1 MPLLSGLGHY
11 FSKQKFFFINICTDN
26 SRIVPSNQKKMEILS
41 TIFNTKYNT
50 APFSQIKLDDYKPA
64 FVENI
69 KIAKAEIDAII
80 NNPEA
85 ASFKN
90 TIEALDFAGESL
102 DRLSSIFFNL
112 NSAETCDE
120 MQKIAQEV
128 SPLLTE
134 FSNDIALNEDL
145 FKRVKAVYD
154 QKDSLT
160 LTIEQATLLDK
171 KFKGFS
177 RNGALLNE
185 EDKLKLREIDTE
197 LAKLQLTFGENV
209 LAETNHYQLH
219 ITNEVDL
226 KGLPNDAKEMAHAL
240 AKSKGLEGWVFTL
253 DFPSYLP
260 FITYVENRELRKEIA
275 IAAGKK
281 AFQNNE
287 FDNKEN
293 VKRIVELRHKR
304 ANLLGY
310 KSHSDFVLEERMAQN
325 PEKVQSFL
333 NDLLEKAKPAAQ
345 KEFAQLTAFAKELD
359 GIDQLEKWDGAYYS
373 EKLKQKLFNLD
384 DELLKPYFK
393 LENVLNGAFTIAE
406 KLFGIT
412 FKEVFDI
419 DKYHED
425 VQTFEVLDFENK
437 LVAIFYSDFFPR
449 KGKRNG
455 AWMTSF
461 KPQYIKDGI
470 NERPHVSIVCNFTP
484 PTETKPSLLTFNEV
498 TTLFHEFGHALHGM
512 LANTTYPSLSG
523 TSVFWDFVE
532 LPSQIMEN
540 WCYQPEALALFA
552 KHYETGEIIPQEYVD
567 KIKESASFLEGMAT
581 LRQLSFGL
589 LDMAYHGK
597 SQTIKD
603 VKAFEKQAME
613 IATLYPDVEENC
625 MSTSFSHIFQGGYS
639 SGYYSYKWAEVL
651 DADAF
656 AYFQEKGI
664 FNKEVATKFKDSILS
679 KGGTELPMEL
689 YKKFRGQEPKVDA
702 LLKRAGLNV

>member
-1 MPLLSGLGHY
+1 MTLFLAP
-11 FSKQKFFFINICTDN
+11 FTSKYT
-26 SRIVPSNQKKMEILS
+26 
-41 TIFNTKYNT
+41 T
-50 APFSQIKLDDYKPA
+50 APFSKISLSDYKPA
-64 FVENI
+64 FEKTI
-69 KIAKAEIDAII
+69 EIARNEINAIAI
-80 NNPEA
+80 NTEA
-85 ASFKN
+85 PTFEN
-90 TIEALDFAGESL
+90 TIEALDFAGAAL

-145 FKRVKAVYD
+145 FKRIKTVYD
-154 QKDSLT
+154 QKESLD
-160 LTIEQATLLDK
+160 LTTEQATLLDK

-185 EDKLKLREIDTE
+185 ADKVKLREIDTE
-197 LAKLQLTFGENV
+197 LAKLKLTYGENV
-209 LAETNHYQLH
+209 LAETNNYQLH
-219 ITNEVDL
+219 ITNEADL
-226 KGLPNDAKEMAHAL
+226 KGLPAGAKEMASSL
-240 AKSKGLEGWVFTL
+240 AKSKGLDGWIFTL

-260 FITYVENRELRKEIA
+260 FVTYVDNRELRKEIT

-281 AFQNNE
+281 SFRDNE

-310 KSHSDFVLEERMAQN
+310 ESHSHFVLEERMAQN
-325 PEKVQSFL
+325 PNNVQSFL
-333 NDLLEKAKPAAQ
+333 NDLLEKAKPAAEN
-345 KEFAQLTAFAKELD
+345 EFAQLTAFAKELD

-373 EKLKQKLFNLD
+373 EKLKQKLFSLD
-384 DELLKPYFK
+384 DEVLKPYFK

-419 DKYHED
+419 DKYHEE
-425 VQTFEVLDFENK
+425 VQTFEVLDFEGK

-523 TSVFWDFVE
+523 TSVYWDFVE
-532 LPSQIMEN
+532 LPSQVMEN
-540 WCYQPEALALFA
+540 WCYEPEALALFA
-552 KHYETGEIIPQEYVD
+552 KHYETGEIIPQQYVE

-581 LRQLSFGL
+581 LRQLSFGI
-589 LDMAYHGK
+589 LDMNYHAK
-597 SQTIKD
+597 SQTIDD

-613 IATLYPDVEENC
+613 GTSLYPDVAENC

-664 FNKEVATKFKDSILS
+664 FNKEVATKFKDNVLS

-689 YKKFRGQEPKVDA
+689 YKKFRGQEPKVEA
-702 LLKRAGLNV
+702 LLKRAGLV

>member
-1 MPLLSGLGHY
+1 MTLFLAP
-11 FSKQKFFFINICTDN
+11 FT
-26 SRIVPSNQKKMEILS
+26 
-41 TIFNTKYNT
+41 TKYTT
-50 APFSQIKLDDYKPA
+50 APFSKISLSDYQPA
-64 FVENI
+64 FEKTI
-69 KIAKAEIDAII
+69 KIARNEINTIAI
-80 NNPEA
+80 NSEA
-85 ASFKN
+85 PTFEN
-90 TIEALDFAGESL
+90 TIEALDFAGAAL

-145 FKRVKAVYD
+145 FKRIKTVYD
-154 QKDSLT
+154 QKEFLDLT
-160 LTIEQATLLDK
+160 TEQATLLDK

-185 EDKLKLREIDTE
+185 ADKVKLREIDTE
-197 LAKLQLTFGENV
+197 LAKLKLTYGENV
-209 LAETNHYQLH
+209 LAETNNYQLH
-219 ITNEVDL
+219 ITNEADL
-226 KGLPNDAKEMAHAL
+226 KGLPAGAKEMASSL
-240 AKSKGLEGWVFTL
+240 AKSKGLDGWIFTL

-260 FITYVENRELRKEIA
+260 FVTYVDNRELRKKIT

-281 AFQNNE
+281 SFQDNE

-310 KSHSDFVLEERMAQN
+310 ESHSHFVLEERMAQN
-325 PEKVQSFL
+325 PNNVQSFL
-333 NDLLEKAKPAAQ
+333 NDLLEKAKPAAE

-359 GIDQLEKWDGAYYS
+359 RIDQLEKWDGAYYS
-373 EKLKQKLFNLD
+373 EKLKQKLFSLD

-419 DKYHED
+419 DKYHKE
-425 VQTFEVLDFENK
+425 VQTFEVLSPSSRGSHE

-484 PTETKPSLLTFNEV
+484 PIFSSEKSESKPSLLTFNEV

-523 TSVFWDFVE
+523 TSVYWDFVE
-532 LPSQIMEN
+532 LPSQVMEN
-540 WCYQPEALALFA
+540 WCYEPEALALFA
-552 KHYETGEIIPQEYVD
+552 KHYETEEIIPQQYVE

-581 LRQLSFGL
+581 LRQLSFGI
-589 LDMAYHGK
+589 LDMTYHGK
-597 SQTIKD
+597 SQTIDD
-603 VKAFEKQAME
+603 VKTFEKQAME
-613 IATLYPDVEENC
+613 GTSLYPDVAENC

-664 FNKEVATKFKDSILS
+664 FNTEVATKFKDNVLS

-689 YKKFRGQEPKVDA
+689 YKKFRGQEPKVEA
-702 LLKRAGLNV
+702 LLKRAGLV

>member
-1 MPLLSGLGHY
+1 MELFL
-11 FSKQKFFFINICTDN
+11 KKFT
-26 SRIVPSNQKKMEILS
+26 
-41 TIFNTKYNT
+41 TKYNT
-50 APFSQIKLDDYKPA
+50 APFSKINLSEYKEA
-64 FVENI
+64 FEKTI
-69 KIAKAEIDAII
+69 ELAKKEIDSIV
-80 NNPEA
+80 NNTEA
-85 ASFKN
+85 PTFSN
-90 TIEALDFAGESL
+90 TIEALDYSGEQL

-120 MQKIAQEV
+120 IQKIAQEV
-128 SPLLTE
+128 SPLLTA
-134 FSNDIALNEDL
+134 FSNDIALNEEL

-154 QKDSLT
+154 QKDALILT
-160 LTIEQATLLDK
+160 TEQATLLDK

-197 LAKLQLTFGENV
+197 LAKLKLTFGENV
-209 LAETNHYQLH
+209 LAETNNYQLQ
-219 ITNEVDL
+219 ITNEADL
-226 KGLPNDAKEMAHAL
+226 KGLPDGAKEMAATL
-240 AKSKGLEGWVFTL
+240 AKSKNLEGWVFTL

-260 FITYVENRELRKEIA
+260 FVTYVENRELRKEIA

-281 AFQNNE
+281 AFQDNE

-310 KSHSDFVLEERMAQN
+310 QSHSHFVLEERMAQN

-345 KEFAQLTAFAKELD
+345 KEFAELTAFAKELD

-373 EKLKQKLFNLD
+373 EKLKQKLFSLD

-425 VQTFEVLDFENK
+425 VQTFEVLDFEGQ
-437 LVAIFYSDFFPR
+437 LVAVFYSDFFPR

-523 TSVFWDFVE
+523 TSVYWDFVE
-532 LPSQIMEN
+532 LPSQVMEN
-540 WCYQPEALALFA
+540 WCYEPEALALFA
-552 KHYETGEIIPQEYVD
+552 KHYETGEIIPQHYVE

-581 LRQLSFGL
+581 LRQLSFGI

-597 SQTIKD
+597 SQTIAD

-613 IATLYPDVEENC
+613 IASLYPDVVENC

-664 FNKEVATKFKDSILS
+664 FNKEVATKFKDNVLS

-689 YKKFRGQEPKVDA
+689 YKKFRGQEPKVEA
-702 LLKRAGLNV
+702 LLKRAGLI